1 MITKRILCQLY
12 EREATLSSARAWR
25 WVTLCRKSVCSRPP
39 QLLLMCREVMVA
51 VARLDPGWSQFR
63 GFASWHLY
71 QVSSTQPF

>member
-25 WVTLCRKSVCSRPP
+25 WVTL
-39 QLLLMCREVMVA
+39 CREVMVA

-71 QVSSTQPF
+71 QVSSTHLF